1 MKNALLLLL
10 SLSLFSSSCKK
21 DSPLPEPA
29 PINLNQKAK
38 QLVAGDNRFGL
49 ELFKQM
55 SDTGIASKNL
65 MISPLSVSMAL
76 SMTYN
81 GAKNRTKEAFDN
93 TLHFDGLT
101 LEELNQ
107 SVKELT
113 GALLSVDPKITL
125 DIANSIW
132 YKKGFVVESD
142 FINRNKTFYSAE
154 IQELN
159 FGNPQSVNT
168 INDWVD
174 EKTNHKI
181 EKIIDQ
187 LNPEDRMLLINAIY
201 FKGDWR
207 NRFNSSQ
214 TASKPFYLENGQQVS
229 VQMMQTTGN
238 YPYFENNMLD
248 ALEMPYG
255 RGNFSMVVL
264 LPKEGYKVA
273 DILTSLNSETWETW
287 QDEFVDIDE
296 VPVSF
301 PKFKFRYEKS
311 LKEVLRTL
319 GLSEAFDETA
329 DFTGI
334 NKDGGLLIS
343 EVKHKTYINVDEEGT
358 EAAAVTAVTVGTTS
372 AGPGYPFVADHPFVF
387 IIKEKYTHAILFIGV
402 LANPNLGGDE

>member
-1 MKNALLLLL
+1 MKNTLPLLLLL
-10 SLSLFSSSCKK
+10 ISFSSSCKK
-21 DSPLPEPA
+21 DNPLPDPT

-38 QLVAGDNRFGL
+38 QLVVADNRFGL
-49 ELFKQM
+49 ELFKQI
-55 SDTGIASKNL
+55 SDTGTASKNI

-81 GAKNRTKEAFDN
+81 GAKNKTKEAFDN

-101 LEELNQ
+101 LEDINQ
-107 SVKELT
+107 SSEELI
-113 GALLSVDPKITL
+113 GALLSVDSKVTL

-132 YKKGFVVESD
+132 YKKGFTVESD

-154 IQELN
+154 VQELD

-168 INDWVD
+168 INNWVD
-174 EKTNHKI
+174 EKTNDKI
-181 EKIIDQ
+181 KRIIDQ

-201 FKGDWR
+201 FKGNWR
-207 NRFNSSQ
+207 NRFNDSQ
-214 TASKPFYLENGQQVS
+214 TEYKPFYLENGQQAS
-229 VQMMQTTGN
+229 VQMMQTTGD
-238 YPYFENNMLD
+238 YPYFENDMLE

-273 DILTSLNSETWETW
+273 DILVSLNSETWETW
-287 QDEFVDIDE
+287 QDEFVGINE

-301 PKFKFRYEKS
+301 PRFKFSYEKS
-311 LKEVLRTL
+311 LKEVLRVL

-343 EVKHKTYINVDEEGT
+343 GVKHKTYINVDEEGT
-358 EAAAVTAVTVGTTS
+358 EAAAVTIVAVGATS
-372 AGPGYPFVADHPFVF
+372 VGPGNPFVANHPFVF
-387 IIKEKYTHAILFIGV
+387 IIKEKYTHAILFMGV
-402 LANPNLGGDE
+402 VANPNLSGEE